1 MNKGYAA
8 FRKWEQSD
16 SANFLDSDDESKYS
30 VAEKVW
36 KIAQEAKEAKTC
48 EWTQDEIG
56 WISYHQSECGH
67 DIAPEDAPV
76 GDYCPYCGG
85 KIVEKENKG

>member
-1 MNKGYAA
+1 MNKIQEAFEKKYLVSAFSQKEVNLKTFTAGY
-8 FRKWEQSD
+8 K
-16 SANFLDSDDESKYS
+16 
-30 VAEKVW
+30 
-36 KIAQEAKEAKTC
+36 AKEAETC

>member
-1 MNKGYAA
+1 MNKAQEA
-8 FRKWEQSD
+8 FEKWEQSD

-48 EWTQDEIG
+48 EWVYDRDMWT
-56 WISYHQSECGH
+56 WKTECGKC
-67 DIAPEDAPV
+67 V
-76 GDYCPYCGG
+76 GFGKGRYCPYCGG
-85 KIVEKENKG
+85 KIVEKETTLAKND